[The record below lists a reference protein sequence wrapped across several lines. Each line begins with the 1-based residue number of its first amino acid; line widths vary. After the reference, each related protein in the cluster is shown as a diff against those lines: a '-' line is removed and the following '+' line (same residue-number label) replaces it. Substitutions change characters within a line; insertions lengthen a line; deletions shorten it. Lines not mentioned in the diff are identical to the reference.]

1 MIRKQNGHSLFTVF
15 RNSIQLTMLA
25 SVLACAASIST
36 AIPAFASDPVVLINT
51 TRGPIYIR
59 VFLSRVPNTAGSFLD
74 LVQRGFY
81 SGSNFHRIEN
91 WCIQG
96 GGPGGNPNGIFVNPN
111 GQPRRLRLE
120 IANGLSHRGPG
131 VVAMARTS
139 DPNSASC
146 QFYITK
152 SGAPYLDGKYAIF
165 GGVVKGMSSVFAM
178 RQGDSIISAEVVSTG
193 QDDQQQASTQSQSPS
208 SYSSDRSTNS
218 SGMGSAKPPVGP
230 TGKPFDSGF

>member
-1 MIRKQNGHSLFTVF
+1 MIRKRNGHSLIALLHKSF
-15 RNSIQLTMLA
+15 QLTILA
-25 SVLACAASIST
+25 STFSCAALIST
-36 AIPAFASDPVVLINT
+36 AIPAFAGDPVVLINT
-51 TRGPIYIR
+51 TKGPIYIR

-120 IANGLSHRGPG
+120 IAGGLSHRGPG

-165 GGVVKGMSSVFAM
+165 GSVVKGMNAVFAM
-178 RQGDSIISAEVVSTG
+178 RQGDGIVSAEVVSSG
-193 QDDQQQASTQSQSPS
+193 QEEQQQATSQSS
-208 SYSSDRSTNS
+208 SSS
-218 SGMGSAKPPVGP
+218 SGRSSSSSNSDSGKPPVGP
-230 TGKPFDSGF
+230 TGKPYDSGF